1 MNAYSNVIS
10 IDPVGELVNWNAA
23 SLCCVV
29 GCRRLSWIVDRGC
42 LLSAVGFEEESQIKS
57 NQNGN
62 FK

>member
-29 GCRRLSWIVDRGC
+29 GCRGSWIVGVCCR
-42 LLSAVGFEEESQIKS
+42 LSVLKKNHLKS
-57 NQNGN
+57 NQIKMGISN
-62 FK
+62 